1 MPAGAFTNASVGAQP
16 VAAAVQRPP
25 SPLAR
30 HPPLGQSAD
39 LAQDTAHVVPSQNAS
54 PPHPAQ
60 GACATQPSAWVG
72 SPAEIQLAE
81 AFPANCQGGPAYC
94 VSTAAHTRPLGQ
106 SLVFRQ
112 GGTQMAGPPT
122 TAPTHTPEAQSPF
135 QPQAAPTGVAPSG
148 TQASTSCDWS

>member
-1 MPAGAFTNASVGAQP
+1 MPAGAFTNASVGAQTA
-16 VAAAVQRPP
+16 AAAVQRPP

-30 HPPLGQSAD
+30 QPPLVQSAD

-60 GACATQPSAWVG
+60 GACATQPSTWVG
-72 SPAEIQLAE
+72 SPAATQIAE
-81 AFPANCQGGPAYC
+81 AFPPYSQGGPAYC

-112 GGTQMAGPPT
+112 LGTQTAGPPP
-122 TAPTHTPEAQSPF
+122 ATHTPEAQSPF
-135 QPQAAPTGVAPSG
+135 QPQAAPVGAAPSG
-148 TQASTSCDWS
+148 RQASASC